1 MGVAQ
6 AFCADLVPKALKH
19 ENESKLPQ
27 NSSEEQTVQDKGSLG
42 DWWRNIVQKLSGCAP
57 ELLKHTS
64 EILHSPK
71 VLAGWSKSLFW

>member
-42 DWWRNIVQKLSGCAP
+42 DW
-57 ELLKHTS
+57 
-64 EILHSPK
+64 
-71 VLAGWSKSLFW
+71 